1 MLEILHNLTQV
12 TQGAGNGGLVWG
24 QSSSLHAPPPI
35 LEVQLDYLH
44 KFHHK
49 PSYLKHEISQTRLLS
64 LALALAFAVIPKM
77 YTGGGAAATF
87 PANITSGAQLATR
100 SPSSGWSAGES
111 RWFAHVL
118 TVPFVL
124 ISPGVG
130 RKR

>member
-77 YTGGGAAATF
+77 YTGGGRRRLF
-87 PANITSGAQLATR
+87 Q
-100 SPSSGWSAGES
+100 
-111 RWFAHVL
+111 
-118 TVPFVL
+118 L
-124 ISPGVG
+124 ISQAAPS
-130 RKR
+130 

>member
-1 MLEILHNLTQV
+1 M
-12 TQGAGNGGLVWG
+12 GGWSGV
-24 QSSSLHAPPPI
+24 SLPHSMPPPPI

-77 YTGGGAAATF
+77 YTGGTAATF

-118 TVPFVL
+118 TVTFVL